1 MKAAFIRLCCVAA
14 VFFTAVASAQTFDFS
29 NIQNWVG
36 SGPNQAAFVVAWWDG
51 KSPDPMVW
59 GYRWTGTAPTMLT
72 MMQAISTAVPQ
83 LSFTANPE
91 FSQQSDYA
99 VYSIFYDLTGLGGK
113 PTVGLPANLGGKE
126 NGFPPN
132 SGDHYREGWVKNGFW
147 GELGSRPTSPFPR
160 RPSRNSRKAFPR
172 CPSPPRAVSCSPLS
186 SSSWPGA
193 GVFRVKPGANR
204 EARIY
209 IDRTARRPRD
219 HRHAR
224 RHFAPGVVGG
234 ESGQRPCHQR
244 QFAHRVTRRWAR
256 LFER

>member
-147 GELGSRPTSPFPR
+147 GELGSSGNPYNGGSWIEATLGVGQETISNNGWYAMSF
-160 RPSRNSRKAFPR
+160 STDETNFTI
-172 CPSPPRAVSCSPLS
+172 PSPPVPQQSQGVPAVPEPATGCILFAAIVILVARSRRLPS
-186 SSSWPGA
+186 
-193 GVFRVKPGANR
+193 
-204 EARIY
+204 EAR
-209 IDRTARRPRD
+209 
-219 HRHAR
+219 
-224 RHFAPGVVGG
+224 
-234 ESGQRPCHQR
+234 SQS
-244 QFAHRVTRRWAR
+244 
-256 LFER
+256 